1 MHMSSDSPKVRAHQD
16 FNISNGVFCVP
27 AGAPGHATLSPHLKR
42 SQSSDEF
49 EFFDSWYP
57 VAVWICTRKRDGAA
71 AEVCR
76 FDALDDDED
85 SINGYGSG
93 PYGNITFYNK
103 QLNLPRDM
111 EGLSDQGWEVMEYFD
126 EVHSGATLCFDKS
139 TGHLRYIFTGFLDRH
154 TAYIPDSVLRMHL
167 HALCDEAVRG

>member
-1 MHMSSDSPKVRAHQD
+1 MVCLKFLHCSRSRRRPWH
-16 FNISNGVFCVP
+16 
-27 AGAPGHATLSPHLKR
+27 GHATLSPHLKR
-42 SQSSDEF
+42 SQYSNEF

-103 QLNLPRDM
+103 QLNLPREM

-126 EVHSGATLCFDKS
+126 EVHSGATLCIDTWS
-139 TGHLRYIFTGFLDRH
+139 LRRWSLT
-154 TAYIPDSVLRMHL
+154 
-167 HALCDEAVRG
+167 